1 MRLFDTERYERIIK
15 NVQTNRY
22 SVSID
27 GDTDNMLYGLETLAS
42 EVKTENQSGNVFL
55 MDTNMKA
62 KIRDNMIN
70 HKHPI
75 VFDSMYLGN
84 KINVDPDMIP
94 EKVLFIDPD
103 IVTLSGRVLGIERIG
118 VIDFSD
124 TEQETDE

>member
-27 GDTDNMLYGLETLAS
+27 GDKNDMKHGLEKLATAVWDEQLEHGGYVFIMDEDMLMELMTVSDRAKYESVCMSIKIKTDADMPS
-42 EVKTENQSGNVFL
+42 ERVLFV
-55 MDTNMKA
+55 DTNS
-62 KIRDNMIN
+62 I
-70 HKHPI
+70 
-75 VFDSMYLGN
+75 
-84 KINVDPDMIP
+84 
-94 EKVLFIDPD
+94 
-103 IVTLSGRVLGIERIG
+103 TLSGRILDIERIG